1 MASCQARWGTPE
13 RHGCEGNDT
22 LKGLKSKELKAKTAK
37 NRSLYIRNVTMNDF
51 SYSMNE
57 SLGMDIP
64 LYA

>member
-1 MASCQARWGTPE
+1 MR
-13 RHGCEGNDT
+13 DT
-22 LKGLKSKELKAKTAK
+22 VVNEMTHQKGLKSKELKANTEK